1 MAVVAEY
8 RDETL
13 KTVVRIHDDC
23 LLPPEKRQELHDHI
37 FRYVEDAYIR
47 NVAAKGEVSTDGG

>member
-8 RDETL
+8 RDEKL

-23 LLPPEKRQELHDHI
+23 LLPPEKRKELFDHI
-37 FRYVEDAYIR
+37 FHYVEDAYIR
-47 NVAAKGEVSTDGG
+47 NVAAKEAVADG